1 MKATI
6 NKLSIDLI
14 NKIAAGEVIQR
25 PSSVIKELV
34 ENSIDAESTDIKLLI
49 KDYGKTLIEISDNGV
64 GMNEKD
70 LRLCFLKHTTS
81 KISKSSDLFSLTTNG
96 FRGEAISSISS
107 VAKIKISSSNNN
119 DGVRNVL
126 FIENGEISKF
136 NQEGGLRG
144 TTISVSS
151 LFYNVPARR
160 KFLKSDNVELRHII
174 SEFSRQSLC
183 NPGLSFSLKHNAKD
197 LFVLNKSNL
206 KERITRLFSKNID
219 KKLVPIDEITDIASI
234 NGYVF
239 KPEFLNKTNSLQFF
253 FVNGRF
259 IRNSYLSHSIATA
272 YEGLIKPELRPSYIL
287 FIKTPA
293 DQIDVNVH
301 PNKIEVKFENE
312 SSLYSIIRS
321 SVRHALGKFNIS
333 PNIDFSD
340 NVNISMPNIHTSKIS
355 TPSIDFNNDFNP
367 FKNSGGNVND
377 EIKEINTD
385 SKDQKLSSSMDIFSD
400 HDLTAS
406 STYSS
411 FNFLNKFIVTKTKS
425 ELLIINIRKAYQRIL
440 YERILSEMNNKT
452 NVSQTLLFPV
462 KFSFSES
469 DFSILIKLKKAL
481 SHLGFIFEKFSNN
494 EIEVSGIHP
503 VFKHDGLEEFFN
515 ELIENEILNYK
526 EHSSSM
532 NDYLAKLICLSK
544 SINISHLVNEQEQI
558 LLLNQLFACKDSR
571 FTPENKKIYIA
582 IEDKEINT
590 KFK

>member
-1 MKATI
+1 MKSTI

-25 PSSVIKELV
+25 PSSVIKELI
-34 ENSIDAESTDIKLLI
+34 ENSIDAKSNEIKLLI
-49 KDYGKTLIEISDNGV
+49 KDYGKTLIEISDNGF

-81 KISKSSDLFSLTTNG
+81 KISKSSDLFSLSTNG

-119 DGVRNVL
+119 KGIRNVL
-126 FIENGEISKF
+126 FIENGEITKSS
-136 NQEGGLRG
+136 EEAGLKG

-151 LFYNVPARR
+151 LFYNMPARR

-174 SEFSRQSLC
+174 SEFTRQSIC
-183 NPGLSFSLKHNAKD
+183 NPDLSFSLRHNSKD
-197 LFVLNKSNL
+197 LYVLNKSKL
-206 KERITRLFSKNID
+206 KERISRLFSKNID
-219 KKLVPIDEITDIASI
+219 KKLVPIDEKTGIASI

-239 KPEFLNKTNSLQFF
+239 KPEFLNKTNSMQFF

-272 YEGLIKPELRPSYIL
+272 YEGLIRPELRPSYIL

-333 PNIDFSD
+333 PNIDFNND
-340 NVNISMPNIHTSKIS
+340 VNISAPNIDNYKIS
-355 TPSIDFNNDFNP
+355 KPSIDFDNDFNP
-367 FKNSGGNVND
+367 FQYQ
-377 EIKEINTD
+377 E
-385 SKDQKLSSSMDIFSD
+385 SKDKDVIFSNDKDAVTKNISSSIDIFNEDNFKDS
-400 HDLTAS
+400 LK
-406 STYSS
+406 YSN

-425 ELLIINIRKAYQRIL
+425 ELLIVNIKRAYQRIL
-440 YERILSEMNNKT
+440 YERILIEMNNKK
-452 NVSQTLLFPV
+452 NISQALLFPV
-462 KFSFSES
+462 RFNFSQS
-469 DFSILIKLKKAL
+469 DFNILLKLKETL
-481 SHLGFIFEKFSNN
+481 SHLGFIFEKFSQK

-503 VFKHDGLEEFFN
+503 VFNHNDLEDFFN
-515 ELIENEILNYK
+515 ELIENEILKYK
-526 EHSSSM
+526 DHSSSV

-544 SINISHLVNEQEQI
+544 SLNIGHLVNEREQV
-558 LLLNQLFACKDSR
+558 LLLNQLFACKDSK
-571 FTPENKKIYIA
+571 FTPDNKKIFVS
-582 IEDKEINT
+582 IEDSELKN

>member
-34 ENSIDAESTDIKLLI
+34 ENSIDAESTNIKLLI

-126 FIENGEISKF
+126 FIENGEITKF

-144 TTISVSS
+144 TTISVNS

-219 KKLVPIDEITDIASI
+219 KKLVPIDEVTDIASI

-340 NVNISMPNIHTSKIS
+340 NVNISIPNIHSSKIS

-367 FKNSGGNVND
+367 FKNLGGNVND
-377 EIKEINTD
+377 EIKEISSD
-385 SKDQKLSSSMDIFSD
+385 FKDHKLSSSMGIFSD
-400 HDLTAS
+400 HELRSS

-503 VFKHDGLEEFFN
+503 VFKHDGLEGFFN

>member
-34 ENSIDAESTDIKLLI
+34 ENSIDAESSDIKLLI

-126 FIENGEISKF
+126 FIENGEITKF

-183 NPGLSFSLKHNAKD
+183 NPDLSFSLKHNAKD

-219 KKLVPIDEITDIASI
+219 KKLVPIDEVTDIASI

-293 DQIDVNVH
+293 NQIDVNVH

-340 NVNISMPNIHTSKIS
+340 NVNISMPNMHTSKIS

-377 EIKEINTD
+377 EIKEINTGY
-385 SKDQKLSSSMDIFSD
+385 KDQKLSSSMDIFSE

-462 KFSFSES
+462 KLSFSES
-469 DFSILIKLKKAL
+469 DFSILNKLKKAL
-481 SHLGFIFEKFSNN
+481 SHLGFIFEKFSDN

-503 VFKHDGLEEFFN
+503 VFKHDGLEGFFN

-532 NDYLAKLICLSK
+532 NDFLAKLICLSK

>member
-136 NQEGGLRG
+136 NQEGGLMG

-151 LFYNVPARR
+151 LFYNVPVRR

-287 FIKTPA
+287 FIKTPT

-340 NVNISMPNIHTSKIS
+340 NVNISMPNMHTSKIS

-367 FKNSGGNVND
+367 FKNPGGNVND
-377 EIKEINTD
+377 EINEINTG
-385 SKDQKLSSSMDIFSD
+385 SIDQKLSSSMDIFSE

-462 KFSFSES
+462 KLSFSES

-481 SHLGFIFEKFSNN
+481 SHLGFIFENFSDN

-503 VFKHDGLEEFFN
+503 VFKHDGLEGFFN

-526 EHSSSM
+526 QHSSSM

-558 LLLNQLFACKDSR
+558 LLLNQLFACKDSK

>member
-1 MKATI
+1 MKTTI

-34 ENSIDAESTDIKLLI
+34 ENSIDAESTNIKLLI

-126 FIENGEISKF
+126 FIENGEITKF

-144 TTISVSS
+144 TTISVNS

-183 NPGLSFSLKHNAKD
+183 NPGFSFSLKHNAKD

-219 KKLVPIDEITDIASI
+219 KKLVPIDEVTDIASI

-340 NVNISMPNIHTSKIS
+340 NVNISIPNIHSSKIS

-367 FKNSGGNVND
+367 FKNLGGNVND
-377 EIKEINTD
+377 EIKEISSD
-385 SKDQKLSSSMDIFSD
+385 FKDHKLSSSMGIFSD
-400 HDLTAS
+400 HELRSS

-481 SHLGFIFEKFSNN
+481 SHLGFIFEKFSDN

-503 VFKHDGLEEFFN
+503 VFKHDGLEGFFN

>member
-126 FIENGEISKF
+126 FIENGEITKF

-144 TTISVSS
+144 TTISVNS

-219 KKLVPIDEITDIASI
+219 KKLVPIDEVTDIASI

-340 NVNISMPNIHTSKIS
+340 NVNISIPNIHSSKIS

-367 FKNSGGNVND
+367 FKNLGGNVND
-377 EIKEINTD
+377 EIKEISSD
-385 SKDQKLSSSMDIFSD
+385 FKDHKLSSSMGIFSD
-400 HDLTAS
+400 HELRSS

-481 SHLGFIFEKFSNN
+481 SHLGFIFEKFSDN

-503 VFKHDGLEEFFN
+503 VFKHDGLEGFFN

>member
-34 ENSIDAESTDIKLLI
+34 ENSIDAESTNIKLLI

-126 FIENGEISKF
+126 FIENGEITKF

-144 TTISVSS
+144 TTISVNS

-219 KKLVPIDEITDIASI
+219 KKLVPIDEVTDIASI

-272 YEGLIKPELRPSYIL
+272 YEGLIKPELRPSYVL

-340 NVNISMPNIHTSKIS
+340 NVNISIPNVHSSKIS

-367 FKNSGGNVND
+367 FKNLGGNVND
-377 EIKEINTD
+377 EIKEISSD
-385 SKDQKLSSSMDIFSD
+385 FKDHKLSSSMGIFSD
-400 HDLTAS
+400 HELRSS

-481 SHLGFIFEKFSNN
+481 SHLGFIFEKFSDN

-503 VFKHDGLEEFFN
+503 VFKHDGLEGFFN

-571 FTPENKKIYIA
+571 FTPENKKIYIV

>member
-34 ENSIDAESTDIKLLI
+34 ENSIDAESTNIKLLI

-126 FIENGEISKF
+126 FIENGEITKF

-144 TTISVSS
+144 TTISVNS

-183 NPGLSFSLKHNAKD
+183 NPGFSFSLKHNAKD

-219 KKLVPIDEITDIASI
+219 KKLVPIDEVTDIASI

-340 NVNISMPNIHTSKIS
+340 NVNISIPNIHSSKIS

-367 FKNSGGNVND
+367 FKNLGGNVND
-377 EIKEINTD
+377 EIKEISSD
-385 SKDQKLSSSMDIFSD
+385 FKDHKLSSSMGIFSD
-400 HDLTAS
+400 HELRSS

-440 YERILSEMNNKT
+440 YERILTEMNNKK

-469 DFSILIKLKKAL
+469 DFSILIKLKKTL
-481 SHLGFIFEKFSNN
+481 SHLGFIFEKFSDN

-503 VFKHDGLEEFFN
+503 VFNHDGLEEFFN

-558 LLLNQLFACKDSR
+558 LLLNQLFACKDSK

>member
-119 DGVRNVL
+119 DGLRNVL
-126 FIENGEISKF
+126 FIENGEITKF

-219 KKLVPIDEITDIASI
+219 KKLVPIDEVTDIASI

-287 FIKTPA
+287 FIKTPT

-340 NVNISMPNIHTSKIS
+340 NVNISIPNIHSSKIS
-355 TPSIDFNNDFNP
+355 SPSIDFNNDFNP
-367 FKNSGGNVND
+367 FKNLGGNVND
-377 EIKEINTD
+377 EIKEISSD
-385 SKDQKLSSSMDIFSD
+385 FKDHKLSSSMGIFSD
-400 HDLTAS
+400 HELRSS

-462 KFSFSES
+462 KLSLS
-469 DFSILIKLKKAL
+469 LI
-481 SHLGFIFEKFSNN
+481 HI
-494 EIEVSGIHP
+494 
-503 VFKHDGLEEFFN
+503 
-515 ELIENEILNYK
+515 
-526 EHSSSM
+526 
-532 NDYLAKLICLSK
+532 
-544 SINISHLVNEQEQI
+544 
-558 LLLNQLFACKDSR
+558 
-571 FTPENKKIYIA
+571 
-582 IEDKEINT
+582 
-590 KFK
+590 

>member
-126 FIENGEISKF
+126 FIENGEITKF

-144 TTISVSS
+144 TTISVNS

-219 KKLVPIDEITDIASI
+219 KKLVPIDEVTDIASI

-340 NVNISMPNIHTSKIS
+340 NVNISMPNMHSSKIS

-367 FKNSGGNVND
+367 FKNLGGNVND
-377 EIKEINTD
+377 EIKEISSD
-385 SKDQKLSSSMDIFSD
+385 FKDHKLSSSMGIFSD
-400 HDLTAS
+400 HELRSS

-481 SHLGFIFEKFSNN
+481 SHLGFIFEKFSDN

-503 VFKHDGLEEFFN
+503 VFKHDGLEGFFN

>member
-126 FIENGEISKF
+126 FIENGEITKF

-219 KKLVPIDEITDIASI
+219 KKLVPIDEVTDIASI

-340 NVNISMPNIHTSKIS
+340 NVNISIPNIHSSKIS

-367 FKNSGGNVND
+367 FKNLEGNVND
-377 EIKEINTD
+377 EIKEISSD
-385 SKDQKLSSSMDIFSD
+385 FKDHKLSSSMGIFSD
-400 HDLTAS
+400 HELRS
-406 STYSS
+406 SPTYSS

-481 SHLGFIFEKFSNN
+481 SHLGFIFEKFSDN

-503 VFKHDGLEEFFN
+503 VFKHDGLEGFFN

-544 SINISHLVNEQEQI
+544 SINISHLVNEQEQV
-558 LLLNQLFACKDSR
+558 LLLNQLFACKDSK

>member
-1 MKATI
+1 M
-6 NKLSIDLI
+6 
-14 NKIAAGEVIQR
+14 
-25 PSSVIKELV
+25 
-34 ENSIDAESTDIKLLI
+34 
-49 KDYGKTLIEISDNGV
+49 
-64 GMNEKD
+64 
-70 LRLCFLKHTTS
+70 
-81 KISKSSDLFSLTTNG
+81 
-96 FRGEAISSISS
+96 
-107 VAKIKISSSNNN
+107 
-119 DGVRNVL
+119 
-126 FIENGEISKF
+126 
-136 NQEGGLRG
+136 
-144 TTISVSS
+144 
-151 LFYNVPARR
+151 
-160 KFLKSDNVELRHII
+160 
-174 SEFSRQSLC
+174 
-183 NPGLSFSLKHNAKD
+183 
-197 LFVLNKSNL
+197 
-206 KERITRLFSKNID
+206 
-219 KKLVPIDEITDIASI
+219 
-234 NGYVF
+234 
-239 KPEFLNKTNSLQFF
+239 
-253 FVNGRF
+253 
-259 IRNSYLSHSIATA
+259 
-272 YEGLIKPELRPSYIL
+272 IKPELRPSYIL
-287 FIKTPA
+287 FIKTPT

-340 NVNISMPNIHTSKIS
+340 NVNISMPNMHTSKIS

-367 FKNSGGNVND
+367 FKNTGGNVSD
-377 EIKEINTD
+377 EIKEINTGY
-385 SKDQKLSSSMDIFSD
+385 KDQKLSSSMDIFSE

-440 YERILSEMNNKT
+440 YERVLSEMNNKT

-469 DFSILIKLKKAL
+469 DFSILIKLKKTL
-481 SHLGFIFEKFSNN
+481 IHLGFIFEKFSNN

-503 VFKHDGLEEFFN
+503 VFKHDGLDEFFN

-544 SINISHLVNEQEQI
+544 SINISHLVNEQEQV
-558 LLLNQLFACKDSR
+558 LLLNQLFACKDSK

>member
-136 NQEGGLRG
+136 KQEGGLRG

-219 KKLVPIDEITDIASI
+219 KKLVPIDEVTDIASI

-253 FVNGRF
+253 FVNGR
-259 IRNSYLSHSIATA
+259 
-272 YEGLIKPELRPSYIL
+272 
-287 FIKTPA
+287 
-293 DQIDVNVH
+293 
-301 PNKIEVKFENE
+301 
-312 SSLYSIIRS
+312 
-321 SVRHALGKFNIS
+321 
-333 PNIDFSD
+333 
-340 NVNISMPNIHTSKIS
+340 
-355 TPSIDFNNDFNP
+355 
-367 FKNSGGNVND
+367 
-377 EIKEINTD
+377 
-385 SKDQKLSSSMDIFSD
+385 
-400 HDLTAS
+400 
-406 STYSS
+406 
-411 FNFLNKFIVTKTKS
+411 
-425 ELLIINIRKAYQRIL
+425 
-440 YERILSEMNNKT
+440 
-452 NVSQTLLFPV
+452 
-462 KFSFSES
+462 
-469 DFSILIKLKKAL
+469 
-481 SHLGFIFEKFSNN
+481 
-494 EIEVSGIHP
+494 
-503 VFKHDGLEEFFN
+503 
-515 ELIENEILNYK
+515 
-526 EHSSSM
+526 
-532 NDYLAKLICLSK
+532 
-544 SINISHLVNEQEQI
+544 
-558 LLLNQLFACKDSR
+558 
-571 FTPENKKIYIA
+571 
-582 IEDKEINT
+582 
-590 KFK
+590 

>member
-126 FIENGEISKF
+126 FIENGEITKF

-219 KKLVPIDEITDIASI
+219 KKLVPIDEVTDIASI

-272 YEGLIKPELRPSYIL
+272 YEGLVKPELRPSYIL

-340 NVNISMPNIHTSKIS
+340 NVNISIPNIHSSKIS

-367 FKNSGGNVND
+367 FKNLGGNVND
-377 EIKEINTD
+377 EIKEISSD
-385 SKDQKLSSSMDIFSD
+385 FKDHKLSSSMGIFSD
-400 HDLTAS
+400 HELRSS

-481 SHLGFIFEKFSNN
+481 SHLGFIFEKFSDN

-503 VFKHDGLEEFFN
+503 VFKHDGLEGFFN

>member
-1 MKATI
+1 MKSTI

-25 PSSVIKELV
+25 PSSVIKELI
-34 ENSIDAESTDIKLLI
+34 ENSIDAKSNKIKLLI
-49 KDYGKTLIEISDNGV
+49 KDYGKTLIEISDNGF

-81 KISKSSDLFSLTTNG
+81 KISKSSDLFSLSTNG

-119 DGVRNVL
+119 KGIRNVL
-126 FIENGEISKF
+126 FIENGEITKSS
-136 NQEGGLRG
+136 EEAGLKG

-151 LFYNVPARR
+151 LFYNMPARR

-174 SEFSRQSLC
+174 SEFTRQSIC
-183 NPGLSFSLKHNAKD
+183 NPDLSFSLRHNSKD
-197 LFVLNKSNL
+197 LYVLNKSKL
-206 KERITRLFSKNID
+206 KERISRLFSKNID
-219 KKLVPIDEITDIASI
+219 KKLVPIDEKTGIASI

-239 KPEFLNKTNSLQFF
+239 KPEFLNKTNSMQFF

-272 YEGLIKPELRPSYIL
+272 YEGLIRPELRPSYIL

-333 PNIDFSD
+333 PNIDFNND
-340 NVNISMPNIHTSKIS
+340 VNISAPNIDNYKIS
-355 TPSIDFNNDFNP
+355 KPSIDFDNDFNP
-367 FKNSGGNVND
+367 FQYQESKDKD
-377 EIKEINTD
+377 EIFSND
-385 SKDQKLSSSMDIFSD
+385 KDAVTKNISSSIDIFNEDNFKDS
-400 HDLTAS
+400 LK
-406 STYSS
+406 YSN

-425 ELLIINIRKAYQRIL
+425 ELLIVNIKRAYQRIL
-440 YERILSEMNNKT
+440 YERILIEMNNKK
-452 NVSQTLLFPV
+452 NISQALLFPV
-462 KFSFSES
+462 RFNFSQS
-469 DFSILIKLKKAL
+469 DFNILLKLKETL
-481 SHLGFIFEKFSNN
+481 SHLGFVFEKFSQK

-503 VFKHDGLEEFFN
+503 VFNHNGLEGFFN
-515 ELIENEILNYK
+515 ELIENEILEYK
-526 EHSSSM
+526 DHSSSI

-544 SINISHLVNEQEQI
+544 SLSIGHLVNEKEQV
-558 LLLNQLFACKDSR
+558 LLLNQLFACKDSK
-571 FTPENKKIYIA
+571 FTPDNKKIFVS
-582 IEDKEINT
+582 IEDSELKN

>member
-126 FIENGEISKF
+126 FIENGEITKF

-144 TTISVSS
+144 TTISVNS

-287 FIKTPA
+287 FIKTPT

-367 FKNSGGNVND
+367 FKNLGGNVND
-377 EIKEINTD
+377 EIKEINKGY
-385 SKDQKLSSSMDIFSD
+385 KDQKLSSSMDIFSE
-400 HDLTAS
+400 HDLTV

-481 SHLGFIFEKFSNN
+481 SHLGFIFEKFSDN

-503 VFKHDGLEEFFN
+503 VFKHDGLEGFFN

-558 LLLNQLFACKDSR
+558 LLLNQLFACKDSK

>member
-34 ENSIDAESTDIKLLI
+34 ENSIDAESTNIKLLI

-126 FIENGEISKF
+126 FIENGEITKF

-144 TTISVSS
+144 TTISVNS

-219 KKLVPIDEITDIASI
+219 KKLVPIDEVTDIASI

-340 NVNISMPNIHTSKIS
+340 NVNISIPNVHSSKIS

-367 FKNSGGNVND
+367 FKNLGGNVND
-377 EIKEINTD
+377 EIKEISSD
-385 SKDQKLSSSMDIFSD
+385 FKDHKLSSSMGIFSD
-400 HDLTAS
+400 HELRSS

-481 SHLGFIFEKFSNN
+481 SHLGFIFEKFSDN

-503 VFKHDGLEEFFN
+503 VFKHDGLEGFFN

-571 FTPENKKIYIA
+571 FTPENKKIYIV

>member
-126 FIENGEISKF
+126 FIENGEITKF

-219 KKLVPIDEITDIASI
+219 KKLVPIDEVTDIASI

-287 FIKTPA
+287 FIKTPT

-340 NVNISMPNIHTSKIS
+340 NVNISMPNMHTSKIS

-367 FKNSGGNVND
+367 FKNLGGNVND
-377 EIKEINTD
+377 EIKEISSD
-385 SKDQKLSSSMDIFSD
+385 FKDHKLSSSMGIFSD
-400 HDLTAS
+400 HELRSS

-462 KFSFSES
+462 KLSFSES
-469 DFSILIKLKKAL
+469 DFSILNKLKKAL
-481 SHLGFIFEKFSNN
+481 SHLGFIFEKFSDN

-503 VFKHDGLEEFFN
+503 VFKHDGLEGFFN

-532 NDYLAKLICLSK
+532 NDFLAKLICLSK

-558 LLLNQLFACKDSR
+558 LLLNQLFACKDSK